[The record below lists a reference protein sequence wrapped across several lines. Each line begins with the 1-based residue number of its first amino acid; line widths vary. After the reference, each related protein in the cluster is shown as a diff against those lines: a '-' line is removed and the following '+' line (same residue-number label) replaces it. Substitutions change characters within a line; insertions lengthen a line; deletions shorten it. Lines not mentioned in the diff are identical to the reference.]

1 MLDHLHSG
9 LSGFLRRKNFVPK
22 QERVDGAIPL
32 SIDNRYRIY
41 CRPAAHG
48 DLVLEARLIDLP
60 MQASDVDALIREC
73 LLASWVRMHE
83 HADVPVLSENETSI
97 FLEQRISADA
107 SIDEF
112 EAALEKF
119 TNSIADWRR
128 IFRIL

>member
-41 CRPAAHG
+41 CRPASHG

-97 FLEQRISADA
+97 FLEQRIPADA